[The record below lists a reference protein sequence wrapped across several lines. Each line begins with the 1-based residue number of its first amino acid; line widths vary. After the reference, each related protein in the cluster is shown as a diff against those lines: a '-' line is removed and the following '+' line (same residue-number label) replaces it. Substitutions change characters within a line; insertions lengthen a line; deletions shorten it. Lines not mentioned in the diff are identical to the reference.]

1 MGGEGLCREGEG
13 KHKESQRPL
22 CLLLRSLCSFLMVM
36 ENHRRTDNASIGILG
51 TNNQCTHKYIIP
63 NDNQSEFPV
72 HDESLKGF

>member
-1 MGGEGLCREGEG
+1 MGGEVLRGEGEG
-13 KHKESQRPL
+13 NHKESQRPL
-22 CLLLRSLCSFLMVM
+22 CLILRSLCSFSMVM

-72 HDESLKGF
+72 YDESLKGF